1 MHNLMEGMT
10 LTTPLALILLLVA
23 AMTFGSCGLLI
34 GAILTF
40 GRVGSLE
47 NKIIALERI
56 VANQTHV
63 IDCLKSALEG
73 ALDFISHNSPAGSNY
88 AKNLALALEVE
99 ASKIPYAVTE

>member
-1 MHNLMEGMT
+1 MNNLTEGMA
-10 LTTPLALILLLVA
+10 LTSPLALILLLIA

-40 GRVGSLE
+40 GRMGSLE
-47 NKIIALERI
+47 NKIIALERM

-73 ALDFISHNSPAGSNY
+73 ALDFISHSSPAGSNY
-88 AKNLALALEVE
+88 AKNLALALEVGAANMPHVVNE
-99 ASKIPYAVTE
+99 